1 MRSGKERGT
10 LQLACRQIICQ
21 PPTGPQTHGTCGIH
35 THAMQNTHTHTSHQP
50 PTHAAQLS
58 VWQWG
63 SWWRTYLPPSSPHL
77 FQLHPSHPTHTFLS
91 LSLTFC
97 PLSSVVSLLYH
108 NLSLSSCGSIMVCP
122 SLGFCS
128 ISPIYLLLFVFAW
141 TPWDGCKKRRR
152 KSHQWKMDTVEN
164 THWSVI

>member
-1 MRSGKERGT
+1 MRSGKERGN
-10 LQLACRQIICQ
+10 
-21 PPTGPQTHGTCGIH
+21 PPARLSTDNLSTPHWSPDSRY
-35 THAMQNTHTHTSHQP
+35 MWHTHT
-50 PTHAAQLS
+50 QLS

-128 ISPIYLLLFVFAW
+128 FSPIYLLLFVFAW